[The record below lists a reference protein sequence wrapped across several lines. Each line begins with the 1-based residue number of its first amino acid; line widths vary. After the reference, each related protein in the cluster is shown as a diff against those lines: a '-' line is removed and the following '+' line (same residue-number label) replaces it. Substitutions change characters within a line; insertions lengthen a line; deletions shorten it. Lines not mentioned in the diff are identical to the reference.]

1 MVYHPMPSILI
12 TRPCIVAEPLAL
24 ELERLGYRTV
34 IEPLLSIE
42 PLVMPRP
49 PGGFPQAI
57 IITSGSALSALAG
70 RREQI
75 ADLLDLPCFCVGP
88 RTAEK
93 ASAFGF
99 RHVQNAE
106 GDGAELARLASFMLG
121 KKRATILHLAGND
134 TDRKAQQELEKQGHR
149 VVVWPVYEAIPVT
162 VFTVKARELLERGQL
177 DAVVVYS
184 SRTAEVL
191 AKLLADAAL
200 EACCKGL
207 DAICLSAAIAD
218 VLKPLSWRQIAVAS
232 APSEKAI
239 IARLQEICPV
249 KS

>member
-1 MVYHPMPSILI
+1 MTSILI
-12 TRPCIVAEPLAL
+12 TRPRIIAEPLAL
-24 ELERLGYRTV
+24 ELERLGYQTI

-42 PLVMPRP
+42 PLVVPRP
-49 PGGFPQAI
+49 RGDFPKAI
-57 IITSGSALSALAG
+57 IVTSGSALSALAD

-75 ADLLDLPCFCVGP
+75 ADLLNLPCFCVGP

-106 GDGAELARLASFMLG
+106 GDGAELARLTSLMLG
-121 KKRATILHLAGND
+121 KKRTTVFHLAGND

-149 VVVWPVYEAIPVT
+149 VVVWPLYEAIPVT
-162 VFTVKARELLERGQL
+162 VFTAEARELLERGQ
-177 DAVVVYS
+177 
-184 SRTAEVL
+184 
-191 AKLLADAAL
+191 LLADAAL
-200 EACCKGL
+200 EACCERL

-218 VLKPLSWRQIAVAS
+218 VLKPLSWRQVAVAS
-232 APSEKAI
+232 VPSENAV